1 MSSTHIYSCLIDPG
15 HTYGYFLDLVV
26 IQKGKLLSQRL
37 VRFFN
42 ILLYQFSITLLSIGS
57 SWIVGSIR
65 FACFLEQERVP
76 EFENGSQKEKQE
88 ITAPVHIVVCRYFQS
103 LSNHS

>member
-57 SWIVGSIR
+57 S
-65 FACFLEQERVP
+65 
-76 EFENGSQKEKQE
+76 
-88 ITAPVHIVVCRYFQS
+88 
-103 LSNHS
+103 